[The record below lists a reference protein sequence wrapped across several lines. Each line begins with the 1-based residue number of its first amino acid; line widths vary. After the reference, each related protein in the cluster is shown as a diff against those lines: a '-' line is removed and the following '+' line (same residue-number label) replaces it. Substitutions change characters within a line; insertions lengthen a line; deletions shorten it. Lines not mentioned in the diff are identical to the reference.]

1 MCVLQLVAVYFI
13 YLYFACDCFCHVLAC
28 FSQLQFMCAYFQSI
42 FYIVPS
48 HANCAT
54 RLCVFMVGLSDLTTG
69 MYLVFCLLVEF
80 MVKCSYKL
88 IHVLA
93 ALLLS

>member
-1 MCVLQLVAVYFI
+1 MLFPATV
-13 YLYFACDCFCHVLAC
+13 HVCIL
-28 FSQLQFMCAYFQSI
+28 SEL
-42 FYIVPS
+42 VPS